1 MMEFFSGS
9 ARKVAG
15 GGPDFTEHDKVKGE
29 LQALCDAHGG
39 CAAVEEALL
48 RVLMPPEGTGLEEAL
63 KGLLK
68 RHGEGLVLSEMKL
81 LSRKNVSTW
90 APIRQRSWGSLEA
103 AGEIAKMRGKKIDTR
118 A

>member
-9 ARKVAG
+9 ARKFAG
-15 GGPDFTEHDKVKGE
+15 GEPDFTEHDRVKGE
-29 LQALCDAHGG
+29 LQELCDAHGG
-39 CAAVEEALL
+39 CRAVEQALL
-48 RVLMPPEGTGLEEAL
+48 RVLVPPKGTELEEAL

-81 LSRKNVSTW
+81 LNGKGTSTW
-90 APIRQRSWGSLEA
+90 APLRQRSWGPMDA
-103 AGEIAKMRGKKIDTR
+103 AGEIAEMRGRNVDIR

>member
-15 GGPDFTEHDKVKGE
+15 GGPDFTEHDRVKEE

-39 CAAVEEALL
+39 CAAVEAALL
-48 RVLMPPEGTGLEEAL
+48 QILVPTEVTGLQKAL
-63 KGLLK
+63 RGLLK

-81 LSRKNVSTW
+81 LNRKNVSTW
-90 APIRQRSWGSLEA
+90 APIRQRSWGPYEA
-103 AGEIAKMRGKKIDTR
+103 AGEIAEMRGKNIDTR

>member
-1 MMEFFSGS
+1 MMEFVSGS

-15 GGPDFTEHDKVKGE
+15 GSPDFTEHDRVKDA
-29 LQALCDAHGG
+29 LQSLCDAHGG
-39 CAAVEEALL
+39 CRAVEEALL
-48 RVLMPPEGTGLEEAL
+48 QVLVPQEGTELQEAL

-81 LSRKNVSTW
+81 LNRKNVSTW
-90 APIRQRSWGSLEA
+90 APIRQRSWGPYDA
-103 AGEIAKMRGKKIDTR
+103 AGEIAAMRGQKVDIR